1 MPFEIDILSLITG
14 GVVFATLTFVLLR
27 ARAARTE
34 GANATLAERLDEA
47 THKLAERE
55 ERIAALSQEN
65 TALQTTLKHK
75 EESFAEQR
83 KLLEQAEAR
92 MKDAFKVLSS
102 EILHENRDQFLSMA
116 QQKLK
121 QFQEGAK
128 VDLDK
133 SKSAIH
139 DTLKRMDEK
148 LTKFDTAR
156 GEINKH
162 LEMMAVDQK
171 KLRDETSTL
180 VQALRSPT
188 ARGQW
193 GEMQLMRTLE
203 LAGMVEGQHFTRQ
216 ETVTGEGGS
225 RQRPDVIVKMPGGQ
239 NIIVDSKAPMEAYLN
254 AHREDATPDDRKRE
268 LTKHAQHVK
277 DHMRALGQKKYW
289 EQFDTPELVVM
300 FLPDESYFSAAVHQ
314 DPGLI
319 DFGVDQRVLPAT
331 PTTLIA
337 LLRSVM
343 YGWKQQAL
351 AENARHISEL
361 GAELYTRLCTFG
373 EHMDKVGRGL
383 KTANNSYNQAVKSL
397 DSRVMPAARRFE
409 ELHAAPTGKQM
420 NDLDQLDHE
429 PLSLTAPD
437 FTGPAGGEIGGQS
450 DDTHSRSQQK
460 TTEPA

>member
-1 MPFEIDILSLITG
+1 MPFEIDLLSLALG
-14 GVVFATLTFVLLR
+14 GVLAAVMTFIAMR
-27 ARAARTE
+27 PRAARLE
-34 GANATLAERLDEA
+34 DAQAALNERLGETAARLESRDA
-47 THKLAERE
+47 QVTTLERE
-55 ERIAALSQEN
+55 N
-65 TALQTTLKHK
+65 TELRTTLKHK
-75 EESFAEQR
+75 EESFTEQK
-83 KLLEQAEAR
+83 KLLEQAETR

-102 EILHENRDQFLSMA
+102 EILHENRDQFLSLA

-139 DTLKRMDEK
+139 DTLKRMDDK
-148 LTKFDTAR
+148 LMKFESAR

-162 LEMMAVDQK
+162 LELMAADQK

-239 NIIVDSKAPMEAYLN
+239 NIIIDSKAPMEAYLN
-254 AHREDATPDDRKRE
+254 AHREDATPEDRKRE
-268 LTKHAQHVK
+268 LVKHAQHVK

-351 AENARHISEL
+351 AENARHLSEL
-361 GAELYTRLCTFG
+361 GAELYTRLCIFG
-373 EHMDKVGRGL
+373 DHMDKVGRGL

-397 DSRVMPAARRFE
+397 DARVMPAARRFE
-409 ELHAAPTGKQM
+409 ELHAAPAGKELA
-420 NDLDQLDHE
+420 DLDQLDHE
-429 PLSLTAPD
+429 PLPLTAPD
-437 FTGPAGGEIGGQS
+437 F
-450 DDTHSRSQQK
+450 SRSDPGASADDGADTPNAKK
-460 TTEPA
+460 TKEPA